1 MVGAEPERHSI
12 VPKEAFAML
21 PRHQRRTKLV
31 VAILVFSVALIYVP
45 LNLRSTL
52 AQGVT
57 ASAVPMI
64 GRLEVHQG
72 KHIKVDQNDA
82 ESGYTILDG
91 QVLET
96 SDCTTASV
104 RLLPV
109 TIVGS
114 ALTEIGQVDLAANT
128 KAVIN
133 YTAGR
138 VKVMLERGCARVR
151 IAPPIDTTIDTPDG
165 SSTAATQPVALDLK
179 RAEVCYPSN
188 RREDY
193 RPACLVPIVFGVGGA
208 TALVTLALVTPC
220 NRGQDTSP
228 AGPPGPCL

>member
-1 MVGAEPERHSI
+1 MT
-12 VPKEAFAML
+12 
-21 PRHQRRTKLV
+21 PRHKQRTRLV
-31 VAILVFSVALIYVP
+31 VPILVLSIALIYVP
-45 LNLRSTL
+45 VNLRSTL
-52 AQGVT
+52 AQGVPT
-57 ASAVPMI
+57 SAVPMI

-72 KHIKVDQNDA
+72 KYIKVDQIDA

-96 SDCTTASV
+96 SECTTASV
-104 RLLPV
+104 HLLPV
-109 TIVGS
+109 GMVGS
-114 ALTEIGQVDLAANT
+114 AVSEIGQVDLAANT

-133 YTAGR
+133 YTAGK

-151 IAPPIDTTIDTPDG
+151 MAPPIDTTIDTPDG
-165 SSTAATQPVALDLK
+165 YSMPATQRVASDLK
-179 RAEVCYPSN
+179 RAEVCFPSN

-193 RPACLVPIVFGVGGA
+193 RPACVVPIVFGLGGA
-208 TALVTLALVTPC
+208 ATLITLALVTPC

>member
-1 MVGAEPERHSI
+1 MVGAEPERHLI
-12 VPKEAFAML
+12 VTKEAFPIL

-45 LNLRSTL
+45 LNLRTTL
-52 AQGVT
+52 AQGVPS
-57 ASAVPMI
+57 SAVPMI
-64 GRLEVHQG
+64 ARLEVHQG

-128 KAVIN
+128 QDVFN

-138 VKVMLERGCARVR
+138 VKVMCDSGCPRVR
-151 IAPPIDTTIDTPDG
+151 SCPTI
-165 SSTAATQPVALDLK
+165 
-179 RAEVCYPSN
+179 
-188 RREDY
+188 
-193 RPACLVPIVFGVGGA
+193 
-208 TALVTLALVTPC
+208 
-220 NRGQDTSP
+220 
-228 AGPPGPCL
+228 